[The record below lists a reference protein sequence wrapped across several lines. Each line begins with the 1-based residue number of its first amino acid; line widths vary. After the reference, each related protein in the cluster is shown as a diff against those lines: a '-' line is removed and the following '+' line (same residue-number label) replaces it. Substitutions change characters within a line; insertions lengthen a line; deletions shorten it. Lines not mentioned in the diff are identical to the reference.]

1 MRRTIGLLGG
11 MALAAVAAAPVA
23 AQSRDD
29 LLKCAL
35 VIEDAERLACYD
47 RLMASASAE
56 VRALEAKRKLAAEE
70 AARKRAEAEAAK
82 KRESF
87 GAEQMETARTADE
100 SRLDELESTV
110 AEVFTD
116 GLGRKVLALANGQ
129 IWRQVE
135 GNMSGTVRP
144 GDPVRIKR
152 GAMGGFRLTLVRHG
166 RALQV
171 RRIR

>member
-1 MRRTIGLLGG
+1 MRRSIILLAGLL
-11 MALAAVAAAPVA
+11 AAPA
-23 AQSRDD
+23 MAQSKDE

-35 VIEDAERLACYD
+35 VLDDAQRLACFD
-47 RLMASASAE
+47 GLMASASAE
-56 VRALEAKRKLAAEE
+56 VRALEARRKLAAEE

-87 GAEQMETARTADE
+87 GAEQMETARVADE

-110 AEVFTD
+110 AEVFSD

-135 GNMSGTVRP
+135 GNLSGTVRP

-152 GAMGGFRLTLVRHG
+152 GALGGFRLTLVRHG